1 MEQQVW
7 EGWKWSDG
15 GEDMPGI
22 MTKSG
27 MISYYGT
34 PAGYIEKDQAV
45 VDRIFQCDELKVWL
59 RNRGLTPVWT
69 DGVLERILAGERMSG
84 SEDTAPLK
92 SVRIWQL
99 DSKVDVHMKFIR
111 YEDMLQQF
119 GAPHPENYRV
129 AYDGQ
134 LDTNDLERICE
145 RFSVRQPP
153 GFSGHP
159 MSMSDVIELYDADG
173 STFYYVDRSVFHQI
187 RFDPE
192 EQTQART

>member
-1 MEQQVW
+1 
-7 EGWKWSDG
+7 
-15 GEDMPGI
+15 MPGI

-45 VDRIFQCDELKVWL
+45 IDRIFQCDELTAWL
-59 RNRGLTPVWT
+59 QCRGMTPAWT
-69 DGVLERILAGERMSG
+69 DGVLERLLAGERMSG
-84 SEDTAPLK
+84 SENAAPLK

-99 DSKVDVHMKFIR
+99 HSKVDVHMKFIC
-111 YEDMLQQF
+111 YEDMLRHF
-119 GAPHPENYRV
+119 GAPHPEDYRV

-134 LDTNDLERICE
+134 LDTNDLVRIDK
-145 RFSVRQPP
+145 RFSARQPP

-159 MSMSDVIELYDADG
+159 LSMSDVIELYDAGG

-187 RFDPE
+187 GFEPK
-192 EQTQART
+192 EQTQCKGMSM

>member
-1 MEQQVW
+1 
-7 EGWKWSDG
+7 
-15 GEDMPGI
+15 

-45 VDRIFQCDELKVWL
+45 VDCIFQCDELTVWL
-59 RNRGLTPVWT
+59 QSRGLMPVWT
-69 DGVLERILAGERMSG
+69 DGVLERLLAGEGMGG
-84 SEDTAPLK
+84 SENAAPLK

-99 DSKVDVHMKFIR
+99 DFKVDVRMKFIR
-111 YEDMLQQF
+111 YEEMLQHF
-119 GAPHPENYRV
+119 GSPQPQDYRV

-134 LDTNDLERICE
+134 LGTNDLERIYE
-145 RFSVRQPP
+145 RFSTRQPP

-173 STFYYVDRSVFHQI
+173 STFYYVDRSVFQQI
-187 RFDPE
+187 GFEPQG
-192 EQTQART
+192 QTQHKGMSM